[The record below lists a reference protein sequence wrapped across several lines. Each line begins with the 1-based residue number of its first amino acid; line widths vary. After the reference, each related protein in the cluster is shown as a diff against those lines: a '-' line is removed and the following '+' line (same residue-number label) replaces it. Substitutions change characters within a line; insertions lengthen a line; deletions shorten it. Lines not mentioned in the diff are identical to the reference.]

1 MASLKQTAISTT
13 ALTSALAA
21 GAGTATAIIIVA
33 QGDTT
38 GAPGF
43 SKALSRLGKAMGGT
57 MQTGVAVIGASAAL
71 SGILVY
77 QTIRLLED

>member
-13 ALTSALAA
+13 ALTAALAA
-21 GAGTATAIIIVA
+21 GAGTATMIITVA
-33 QGDTT
+33 QGETT

-43 SKALSRLGKAMGGT
+43 TKGLSRVGKVVGGT

-77 QTIRLLED
+77 QTIRLLES